1 MAVTPKLARGA
12 NAFEREAARDKSPAE
27 AAGPLM

>member
-12 NAFEREAARDKSPAE
+12 NAFEAARDKSPAE